1 MHRRP
6 CPFVMLIFAILL
18 FAWPSESG
26 AQEPPPPKDAA
37 PSQAVEVSFTGT
49 VRSIELGCSEG
60 SLMVGFD
67 AHFTV
72 VVHVDEVRQAA
83 APVSPGTD
91 AAFVVHSPALLFEGR
106 EEHDIIGQRYAF
118 ELSGEV
124 QNGKWYFSH
133 LSAKPVDDANRATT
147 QPSLARGG
155 PAVNE
160 RPNGGAAEAKTPS
173 RVRFATFNIW
183 ELTVSKLAPVD
194 ADGHGTTPQLCKAAE
209 IVQRIRPDVL
219 LLNEIDFD
227 SAERKNAALFMERYL
242 KVPQS
247 GQAPIEYPHIFF
259 EPVNTGVPTGLDLNR
274 DGQTGGPDDAFGFGK
289 YPGQYG
295 MALYSRFPLDR
306 AAARTF
312 QNLKWMDQPGNL
324 LPDGTGGKPKWY
336 DPLTVAVFRLSS
348 KSHWDVP
355 VRLAASGGERVIHV
369 LAAHP
374 TPPVFDG
381 AEDRNGRRN
390 FDEIRLWADYLAGGD
405 RAAYLVDDQGRR
417 GGLAPDASFVI
428 LGDMNA
434 DPDKAERAY
443 GMAAIAQLLRSPRV
457 QDPRPRQQGLPAPAA
472 SSSLRPS
479 VPSSLPAQHSAPS
492 ERSGDPGA
500 PGSTQPS
507 PATQHSAPSTQHS
520 GLATADFGRI
530 DYVLP
535 STDLTVVDSGV
546 FWPPAGDPLHRLVTD
561 PEPSSDHR
569 LVWVDLELRP

>member
-1 MHRRP
+1 MFEHAVP
-6 CPFVMLIFAILL
+6 LAASALTMVLAL
-18 FAWPSESG
+18 G
-26 AQEPPPPKDAA
+26 APADPAA
-37 PSQAVEVSFTGT
+37 PTS
-49 VRSIELGCSEG
+49 
-60 SLMVGFD
+60 
-67 AHFTV
+67 
-72 VVHVDEVRQAA
+72 
-83 APVSPGTD
+83 AP
-91 AAFVVHSPALLFEGR
+91 A
-106 EEHDIIGQRYAF
+106 
-118 ELSGEV
+118 
-124 QNGKWYFSH
+124 
-133 LSAKPVDDANRATT
+133 
-147 QPSLARGG
+147 
-155 PAVNE
+155 
-160 RPNGGAAEAKTPS
+160 PS

-183 ELTVSKLAPVD
+183 ELTASKLAPVD

-209 IVQRIRPDVL
+209 IIQRIRPDVL

-227 SAERKNAALFMERYL
+227 PAERKNAALFMERYL
-242 KVPQS
+242 NVPQN
-247 GQAPIEYPHIFF
+247 GQPPIEYAHLFF

-324 LPDGTGGKPKWY
+324 LPDGTNGKPKWY
-336 DPLTVAVFRLSS
+336 DQLTVAIFRLSS

-355 VRLAASGGERVIHV
+355 VRLAAPGGERVIHV

-479 VPSSLPAQHSAPS
+479 IPSSLPAQHSV
-492 ERSGDPGA
+492 
-500 PGSTQPS
+500 
-507 PATQHSAPSTQHS
+507 PSTQHS
-520 GLATADFGRI
+520 DLATADFGRI

-546 FWPPAGDPLHRLVTD
+546 FWPPAGDPLHRSVAD